1 MNMSQV
7 KFFIFCFVFI
17 LISCTQNQNPATKSM
32 NAEDYQE
39 SRSLD
44 EIAIET
50 TFEPTLDLTDEIN
63 NSSLEDLIKEEKGK
77 LSPYDQA
84 RKNDWE
90 KKRKKYI
97 EEERIKIANKLRND
111 GRSKREITEA
121 LKSPMIGLGF
131 PPLIYSE
138 SDILYD
144 FKIKYVPVTSNL
156 AKVYYLENM
165 GDFIRHNKK
174 YYESV
179 IYGEKDSNQQ
189 QEQKNWNKYL

>member
-1 MNMSQV
+1 MSKV
-7 KFFIFCFVFI
+7 KLYIICLVFI
-17 LISCTQNQNPATKSM
+17 LSSCTHNQNSTTRSM
-32 NAEDYQE
+32 NEEDYQE

-44 EIAIET
+44 EIAVET
-50 TFEPTLDLTDEIN
+50 TFEPTLELTDEII
-63 NSSLEDLIKEEKGK
+63 NSSLEDLIKQEKGK

-90 KKRKKYI
+90 KRRKKYI
-97 EEERIKIANKLRND
+97 EEEKVKIANKLRNE
-111 GRSKREITEA
+111 GRTEREITET

-131 PPLIYSE
+131 PPLTYSE
-138 SDILYD
+138 SDILSD

-165 GDFIRHNKK
+165 GDFIRHNEK

-179 IYGEKDSNQQ
+179 ISSEKEGEQQ
-189 QEQKNWNKYL
+189 QEQKNWDKYL